1 MVGSINTPPPP
12 FYHGGGVTSLVRRG
26 SNVSQIENF
35 NFHIIYIFNRWKR
48 GYARLVQQAD
58 TGSDSIQAFGVD
70 AKIQMGENTEMLQ
83 EAKKLQALRGTKPS
97 YFNDVAQE
105 IIKSRRQQGL
115 TGRKDLLELMM
126 TATDETTVEG
136 VSKLT
141 DEEVVAQAVIFVLAG
156 YETSSNMLSFT
167 TCTTWLWTQMFK
179 TSLGQRSMKP

>member
-1 MVGSINTPPPP
+1 
-12 FYHGGGVTSLVRRG
+12 
-26 SNVSQIENF
+26 
-35 NFHIIYIFNRWKR
+35 
-48 GYARLVQQAD
+48 
-58 TGSDSIQAFGVD
+58 
-70 AKIQMGENTEMLQ
+70 MGENTEMLQ
-83 EAKKLQALRGTKPS
+83 EAKKLFQVPAVVRQIARLPFGYAVLRLLQALRGTKPS

-167 TCTTWLWTQMFK
+167 TCTTWL
-179 TSLGQRSMKP
+179 